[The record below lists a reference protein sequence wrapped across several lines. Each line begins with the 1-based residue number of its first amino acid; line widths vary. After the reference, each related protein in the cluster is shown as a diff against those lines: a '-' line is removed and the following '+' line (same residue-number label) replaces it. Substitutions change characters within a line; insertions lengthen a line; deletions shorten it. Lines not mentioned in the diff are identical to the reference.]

1 VTKEIHL
8 RQVAGTNIQL
18 DRIDLKILAAL
29 QTDGRMTNLKLAELV
44 GLTATPCLQRV
55 RRLENSGY
63 IRSYEAVVDIARLTP
78 HLVAFIQIKLGS
90 QRFEDMK
97 RFERYVRSSP
107 LILECHRIGS
117 EFDYLLKSVTRD
129 VSQHRELVDELLSEE
144 VGALRVDSFIAL
156 GNIKQSRSI
165 PIGLLE
171 PSLKLAGACG
181 A

>member
-1 VTKEIHL
+1 MSKETHL

-55 RRLENSGY
+55 RRLENAGY
-63 IRSYEAVVDIARLTP
+63 IRSYEAVLDIARLTP
-78 HLVAFIQIKLGS
+78 HLVAFIQIKLAS
-90 QRFEDMK
+90 QRFEEVK
-97 RFERYVRSSP
+97 RFERYVRSSS

-117 EFDYLLKSVTRD
+117 DFDYLLKSVTRD
-129 VSQHRELVDELLSEE
+129 VSQHGELVDELLSDE
-144 VGALRVDSFIAL
+144 VGVLRVASFIAL
-156 GNIKQSRSI
+156 GSIKQSRRI

-171 PSLKLAGACG
+171 PSMKLAGVCSA
-181 A
+181 